1 MGEKEEPMVSYYKD
15 ARHFTWLV
23 NGWLYHGKPV
33 VASEQVEDMNIR
45 YSGKSGKGGRV
56 RRRSR
61 YRDVVKKVD
70 AVKYVLMIGS
80 EMQNYVDY
88 SMPVRIMDYD
98 ALEYKEQIAVLHSRR
113 VMEPCENGKTEKWML
128 SPLKKED
135 RLIPVITLV
144 LYIGEKPWDASENL
158 YGLLDLSCVPQEL
171 QQYISDYRIQVLDVC
186 HTEDVRLLEFPTD
199 IACMFLSLKYQNDFE
214 KLKQIYEENHSFQNV
229 EIDTYDTIWEV
240 LDKAGGRM
248 SAIKERAQNERG
260 GINMCNV
267 VDQMLETGRSEGI
280 EIGKNEGRILGSIET
295 YQEMN
300 VGYDNTQFYIE
311 MKYNLSSEKA
321 AEYMK
326 KFWKK

>member
-98 ALEYKEQIAVLHSRR
+98 AFEYKEQIAVLHSR
-113 VMEPCENGKTEKWML
+113 
-128 SPLKKED
+128 
-135 RLIPVITLV
+135 
-144 LYIGEKPWDASENL
+144 
-158 YGLLDLSCVPQEL
+158 
-171 QQYISDYRIQVLDVC
+171 
-186 HTEDVRLLEFPTD
+186 
-199 IACMFLSLKYQNDFE
+199 
-214 KLKQIYEENHSFQNV
+214 
-229 EIDTYDTIWEV
+229 
-240 LDKAGGRM
+240 
-248 SAIKERAQNERG
+248 
-260 GINMCNV
+260 
-267 VDQMLETGRSEGI
+267 
-280 EIGKNEGRILGSIET
+280 
-295 YQEMN
+295 
-300 VGYDNTQFYIE
+300 
-311 MKYNLSSEKA
+311 
-321 AEYMK
+321 
-326 KFWKK
+326 